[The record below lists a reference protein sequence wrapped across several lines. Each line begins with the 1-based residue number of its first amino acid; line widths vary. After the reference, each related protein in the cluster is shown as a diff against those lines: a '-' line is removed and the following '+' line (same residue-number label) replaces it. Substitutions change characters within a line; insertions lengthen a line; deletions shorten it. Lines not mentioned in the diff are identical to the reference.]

1 MNSFGVEAVP
11 RVLCIPELLRRVFEL
26 STDQSN
32 AVHAAVCKTWSEEAT
47 RVIWRDVS
55 TDRLFSLLAPLRSGE
70 MLEDLSF
77 AREIDEDDW
86 DRFNRYS
93 HKDRSLRFTREYNPS
108 VFKEIALG
116 RRRLDFLP
124 NLVALYNAQ
133 PTLLFTY
140 STIKHLIFTED
151 MFSAHEIIAWLGII
165 ERRMC
170 HIERLHIE
178 PYLHE
183 PLSDVQAAF
192 TSALKR
198 MKRLKELDVPAE
210 YLNDSNFYLLPSIP
224 SLQRLGSACPWWL
237 QSRDN
242 FTTRSL
248 SEFPTDPF
256 RSLQEFDVH
265 INFGTAMVYIPTLN
279 GFRMLRVLKITSG
292 EEESFENYIT
302 LLDVISLHCPR
313 LKTLKLA
320 MDDPPVTRVIT
331 GRTTKYICRVR
342 HLLCSLQHL
351 ESLTLRNFG
360 VQGLVPLRDL
370 PHFAHS
376 TLTVLHLDID
386 SGLTSDD
393 VVPCDFPRLRKL
405 HLGPTST
412 PISQPT
418 EVASFLSR
426 ILPSNCEIS
435 SEPDSRI
442 DCESLKQVRTWVPI
456 LIKARTEGRATG
468 AELIKE
474 ESV

>member
-32 AVHAAVCKTWSEEAT
+32 AVHAAICKTWSEEAT

-86 DRFNRYS
+86 DRFDRYS
-93 HKDRSLRFTREYNPS
+93 HKVRSLRFTREYNPS

-151 MFSAHEIIAWLGII
+151 MSSAHEIIAWLGII

-224 SLQRLGSACPWWL
+224 SLQ
-237 QSRDN
+237 
-242 FTTRSL
+242 
-248 SEFPTDPF
+248 
-256 RSLQEFDVH
+256 
-265 INFGTAMVYIPTLN
+265 
-279 GFRMLRVLKITSG
+279 
-292 EEESFENYIT
+292 
-302 LLDVISLHCPR
+302 
-313 LKTLKLA
+313 
-320 MDDPPVTRVIT
+320 
-331 GRTTKYICRVR
+331 
-342 HLLCSLQHL
+342 
-351 ESLTLRNFG
+351 
-360 VQGLVPLRDL
+360 
-370 PHFAHS
+370 
-376 TLTVLHLDID
+376 
-386 SGLTSDD
+386 
-393 VVPCDFPRLRKL
+393 
-405 HLGPTST
+405 
-412 PISQPT
+412 
-418 EVASFLSR
+418 
-426 ILPSNCEIS
+426 
-435 SEPDSRI
+435 
-442 DCESLKQVRTWVPI
+442 
-456 LIKARTEGRATG
+456 
-468 AELIKE
+468 
-474 ESV
+474 

>member
-32 AVHAAVCKTWSEEAT
+32 AVHAAICKTWSEEAT

-86 DRFNRYS
+86 DRFDRYS
-93 HKDRSLRFTREYNPS
+93 HKVRSLRFTREYNPS

-151 MFSAHEIIAWLGII
+151 MSSAHEIIAWLGII

-198 MKRLKELDVPAE
+198 MKRLKELD
-210 YLNDSNFYLLPSIP
+210 
-224 SLQRLGSACPWWL
+224 
-237 QSRDN
+237 
-242 FTTRSL
+242 
-248 SEFPTDPF
+248 
-256 RSLQEFDVH
+256 EFDVH

-313 LKTLKLA
+313 LKILKLA

-331 GRTTKYICRVR
+331 ERTTKYICRVR

-351 ESLTLRNFG
+351 ESLTFRNFG

-405 HLGPTST
+405 HFGPTST